1 MGKSKKISFTSIAIV
16 VLAILLTVSL
26 TMGGTLA
33 WFANQNQADV
43 TLTMGNAVGVAVVDN
58 KGNGSMDKLS
68 FKFNTG
74 RNGELMLPGTQ
85 IDPNVQALIAQS
97 NTNVILRAVV
107 AFQVSLNPTFITP
120 GGTLSSDNKTA
131 IETATGQKVVQDAT
145 DGKYYITVPSSVVG
159 DANGTIVERELYL
172 LNQMYTSFFATLQS
186 SALFNG
192 WVYRES
198 NQFGTQDTVTT
209 DSAANAS
216 TKYYAAGYT
225 QYANTPIV
233 AKAARNAGPER
244 LQNPDA
250 TDATNKFTEGSTIKD
265 PNVSYNA
272 FYFRGWAT
280 QSTMK
285 EDDTG
290 ADKIALPTTIK
301 GKTVVAYD
309 GATGTG
315 WKLEDRGIDGY
326 YAVEYD
332 KGSRTGS
339 EDYIEG
345 TGRLYR
351 YDRYGELTNLS
362 QSCGDAVYAGAA
374 TTANNQYAVLEGTY
388 DNATNGITKTKDQL
402 GFKAGDVTGQ
412 GTAGTVVT
420 GHGTGDIGM
429 VNVAGT
435 ISADQI
441 TDPVNNTDKH
451 YTGYCWATAGA
462 QTAGED
468 MMCVINTLTSMAR
481 VPLFTTS
488 FILPPSWTQDAF
500 ADRSMKLDV
509 TFQVMQADYLA
520 SGVSHHCSVEL
531 AESRFDDVT
540 IWTEGN
546 PYVKDVDG
554 QPNYDNPDFWNGAYA
569 DREQDTPENYI
580 PKPTPTPGGE

>member
-58 KGNGSMDKLS
+58 AGNGSMDKLS

-120 GGTLSSDNKTA
+120 GGTLSSENKTA
-131 IETATGQKVVQDAT
+131 IETATGQAVTFDAT

-159 DANGTIVERELYL
+159 NANGTTVERELYL
-172 LNQMYTSFFATLQS
+172 LNQMYSSFFATLQS

-233 AKAARNAGPER
+233 AKATRNAGPER

-250 TDATNKFTEGSTIKD
+250 TDATNKFTEGSSITT

-280 QSTMK
+280 DST
-285 EDDTG
+285 DTTG
-290 ADKIALPTTIK
+290 TLPE
-301 GKTVVAYD
+301 GKTAYD
-309 GATGTG
+309 EATGTG
-315 WKLEDRGIDGY
+315 WKLENRGIDGI

-332 KGSRTGS
+332 KSSRTGS

-351 YDRYGELTNLS
+351 YDRYGELSNTS

-402 GFKAGDVTGQ
+402 GFKEGDVTGQ
-412 GTAGTVVT
+412 GTAGTVVS
-420 GHGTGDIGM
+420 GHGAGNLGM
-429 VNVAGT
+429 LNVAGT
-435 ISADQI
+435 ISDAQI
-441 TDPVNNTDKH
+441 TDTISGDKH

-468 MMCVINTLTSMAR
+468 MMCVINTLNNMAR

-500 ADRSMKLDV
+500 ADRSMKLNI

-540 IWTEGN
+540 IWTAGN

-569 DREQDTPENYI
+569 DREQDTPEDDI
-580 PKPTPTPGGE
+580 PTA

>member
-1 MGKSKKISFTSIAIV
+1 MEKSKKISFTSIAIV

-33 WFANQNQADV
+33 WFANQNQAGT

-58 KGNGSMDKLS
+58 KGNGSMDRLS

-107 AFQVSLNPTFITP
+107 SFEVSLDQNLTAE
-120 GGTLSSDNKTA
+120 DRTA
-131 IETATGQKVVQDAT
+131 IQNQTKQTIYEEVGE
-145 DGKYYITVPSSVVG
+145 DGITRYFMTVPSSILG
-159 DANGTIVERELYL
+159 AMSDEDANWNAALDADQNRELFL
-172 LNQMYTSFFATLQS
+172 LNSMYTSFFTTLQG

-198 NQFGTQDTVTT
+198 NQFGTDASAT
-209 DSAANAS
+209 DSAAKAT

-233 AKAARNAGPER
+233 AKQIRNAGPGR
-244 LQNPDA
+244 TQN
-250 TDATNKFTEGSTIKD
+250 TDATVAGTGDEV
-265 PNVSYNA
+265 VSYNA

-280 QSTMK
+280 NST
-285 EDDTG
+285 DTTG
-290 ADKIALPTTIK
+290 ALPS
-301 GKTVVAYD
+301 GKTEYD
-309 GATGTG
+309 TSTGTG
-315 WKLEDRGIDGY
+315 WKLENRGIDGI

-351 YDRYGELTNLS
+351 YDRYGTLGNDT
-362 QSCGDAVYAGAA
+362 QSCGETVYTGVD
-374 TTANNQYAVLEGTY
+374 TTAGNQYAVLEGIY
-388 DNATNGITKTKDQL
+388 DAGTNGITKNKDQL
-402 GFKAGDVTGQ
+402 GFKEGDITGV
-412 GTAGTVVT
+412 GTTGSVVT
-420 GHGTGDIGM
+420 GHGAGNLGM
-429 VNVAGT
+429 LNVALEKGD
-435 ISADQI
+435 DQI
-441 TDPVNNTDKH
+441 TDTISGDKH
-451 YTGYCWATAGA
+451 YTKYNWATAGV
-462 QTAGED
+462 QTVNED
-468 MMCVINTLTSMAR
+468 MMCVINTINGLAR
-481 VPLFTTS
+481 IPLFTTS
-488 FILPPSWTQDAF
+488 FILPTTWTQDAF
-500 ADRSMKLDV
+500 ADRSMKLNI

-540 IWTEGN
+540 IWPEADGADGSGIYAGQ
-546 PYVKDVDG
+546 PYVKDVQS
-554 QPNYDNPDFWNGAYA
+554 QPNFDNPDFWNGDGYFRDPDYEPA
-569 DREQDTPENYI
+569 DPI
-580 PKPTPTPGGE
+580 A